1 MRSSDDREAIAQ
13 AYDELEAAQ
22 DRVATLSYAA
32 FTSLELRNI
41 LLRRERLYRSQPAV
55 DHRLISQL
63 TQQTTP
69 QELGGTSWANVLSIV
84 LGISTTEARRRLIEA
99 ELLGPRSALSGEPL
113 EPLLPHTAEAQAA
126 GGSMPSM

>member
-22 DRVATLSYAA
+22 DRVAELSYAA
-32 FTSLELRNI
+32 LTKLQLRNI

-69 QELGGTSWANVLSIV
+69 QELGGHH
-84 LGISTTEARRRLIEA
+84 
-99 ELLGPRSALSGEPL
+99 GPMCFR
-113 EPLLPHTAEAQAA
+113 
-126 GGSMPSM
+126 